1 LRAPVTASTVR
12 PSASPSFYD
21 GRSVPSAARRRWA
34 WLDWLNGTDPGLMR
48 LQLAVQITVT
58 IGVVIAAEWLFVR
71 GTGALQAQVP
81 ANAPQ
86 AIAAQLWMLNHALL
100 VIAIMFGAII
110 AMISG
115 FGVSM
120 FPTARTQLGAIL
132 FLPLPLLATL
142 SVALVLHVRLLS
154 LALLVVTLT
163 VGTYCRRFGPL
174 GFNGGVL
181 AFMGSFLGFF
191 IQDYV
196 PIGDFGWLAAEVGIG
211 VAGTLAVHFALFYP
225 RAGAAVRRMQR
236 SYAARARDV
245 ASEVADLYETTV
257 RSGKNDDSHQ
267 RAERQ
272 LQRQLL
278 RLNEAAL
285 LVDAQLSNPAAVPAG
300 WSAAT
305 LHQRLFDA
313 EVGLTN
319 AARFALAIA
328 RRGLPA
334 PVTSVVTDAL
344 AGVRTMD
351 FAAVLDAAATIR
363 ELLED
368 HDEERAGLTP
378 DDRIIL
384 HRFATSV
391 TDFSLAL
398 RAFGQYPESDPA
410 DDAADE
416 GFTTQVA
423 TFGGWLPGS
432 AFIAGAASQERGG
445 AGLLERV
452 RLAPYARTAIQMGI
466 AISGAIIAGD
476 ALSGRR
482 FYWAVIAVFVTF
494 MGANTAGEQIRKSA
508 FRIAGTFVGV
518 LVGSVLAHLIG
529 DRVGWQI
536 AVVLVSLFLGLYLFR
551 INYAFM
557 VIGITVMVSQLYVE
571 LDEFS
576 NSLLV
581 LRLEETAIGAGV
593 AIATVLLVLPLH
605 IGRVA
610 RVAARQ
616 HLVALADLIDRCLD
630 RLADPASGTGSDLEL
645 RAASRRVDMAYQALV
660 ATVWPLRTPL
670 FGSLAD
676 RIAAFLATAVAAKYY
691 ARNLLLDA
699 STRCDGLEAKPAAEL
714 ATARRQL
721 AGSIA
726 AITTALAA
734 DGTGGEPG
742 GTGRR
747 AGQYVRSASLFA
759 RVADVLPEQGRMSRP
774 QLALRDLE
782 LLDGALAEAARWAG
796 VPVTDL
802 DTTGLPDRVSTS
814 QHHRNTGSVPVS
826 ELNRQTAKALGR
838 AQRTMPLS
846 EGFRLLAQSTQ
857 DRLFEPFVV
866 SVAPTTETTYTFSI
880 LVPVQR

>member
-1 LRAPVTASTVR
+1 VTA
-12 PSASPSFYD
+12 PSIQSSANPSSYD
-21 GRSVPSAARRRWA
+21 RGSVPPAARRRRA
-34 WLDWLNGTDPGLMR
+34 WLDWLDGTDPGLMR
-48 LQLAVQITVT
+48 LQLATEITVT
-58 IGVVIAAEWLFVR
+58 IGVVLAAEWLFVR
-71 GTGALQAQVP
+71 GTGALQTHVP
-81 ANAPQ
+81 ANAPK
-86 AIAAQLWMLNHALL
+86 ALAAQLWALNHALL
-100 VIAIMFGAII
+100 VIAMMFGAIL
-110 AMISG
+110 AMVSG

-120 FPTARTQLGAIL
+120 FPTARSQLTAIL
-132 FLPLPLLATL
+132 FLPLPLLGTL
-142 SVALVLHVRLLS
+142 SVGLILHVRLLS

-196 PIGDFGWLAAEVGIG
+196 HIGDFGWLAAEVGIG
-211 VAGTLAVHFALFYP
+211 VVGTLAVHFALFYP
-225 RAGAAVRRMQR
+225 HAGAAVRRMQR

-245 ASEVADLYETTV
+245 ASEIADLFESTV

-278 RLNEAAL
+278 RLNETAL
-285 LVDAQLSNPAAVPAG
+285 LIDAQLNNPAAVPAG
-300 WSAAT
+300 WSAAD

-313 EVGLTN
+313 EAGLTN

-334 PVTSVVTDAL
+334 RVTSAVSHAL
-344 AGVRTMD
+344 AGICAMD
-351 FAAVLDAAATIR
+351 LAAVLDAAAGIGR
-363 ELLED
+363 LLED
-368 HDEERAGLTP
+368 HDEERTGLTP
-378 DDRIIL
+378 DDRIIV

-391 TDFSLAL
+391 TDFSVAI
-398 RAFGQYPESDPA
+398 RAFRQYP
-410 DDAADE
+410 ADE
-416 GFTTQVA
+416 APDGTLNGPPGEEFRTQVA

-445 AGLLERV
+445 TGLIERV
-452 RLAPYARTAIQMGI
+452 RLAPYARIAIQMGI

-482 FYWAVIAVFVTF
+482 FYWAVIAAFITF
-494 MGANTAGEQIRKSA
+494 MGANTAGEQIRKSS

-518 LVGSVLAHLIG
+518 IVGSVLAHLVG
-529 DRVGWQI
+529 DRVGLQI
-536 AVVLVSLFLGLYLFR
+536 PVILISLFLGLYLFR

-557 VIGITVMVSQLYVE
+557 TIGITVMVSQLYVE
-571 LDEFS
+571 LNEFS
-576 NSLLV
+576 DSLLA

-593 AIATVLLVLPLH
+593 AIVTVLLVLPLH

-616 HLVALADLIDRCLD
+616 HLAAIADLIDRCLD

-645 RAASRRVDMAYQALV
+645 RAASRRLDMTYQALV
-660 ATVWPLRTPL
+660 ATVRPMRTPL
-670 FGSLAD
+670 FGSVAE
-676 RIAAFLATAVAAKYY
+676 RISGFMATAVAARYY

-699 STRCDGLEAKPAAEL
+699 STRCAGLGAKPAAEL
-714 ATARRQL
+714 AIARRQF
-721 AGSIA
+721 ADSIA
-726 AITTALAA
+726 AITTALAEDDTA
-734 DGTGGEPG
+734 LAEGDTGLAEGDTAG

-747 AGQYVRSASLFA
+747 AGQYVRSASLFEH
-759 RVADVLPEQGRMSRP
+759 VADVLPEQAATSRP

-802 DTTGLPDRVSTS
+802 DTDTDRPSVLTKLVLCSTM
-814 QHHRNTGSVPVS
+814 NTWT
-826 ELNRQTAKALGR
+826 R
-838 AQRTMPLS
+838 
-846 EGFRLLAQSTQ
+846 
-857 DRLFEPFVV
+857 
-866 SVAPTTETTYTFSI
+866 
-880 LVPVQR
+880 